1 MMTLRFI
8 RIFFLVLS
16 GMIGLYLGDI
26 AGNALRGAQ
35 IGLLCGLVLI
45 FLEQRMHRVSVRGL
59 SSMVFGLLLGVFMAK
74 LIADILSLLTI
85 DEAIK
90 SSIRV
95 ILTLVF
101 SYLGAVMALRGKDE
115 FSIIIPYIRFRRQDV
130 KEEPV
135 LLDTSA
141 IIDGRIA
148 DIYRSRFLS
157 GRLVV
162 PQFVLLELQR
172 LADSDNDIKR
182 KKGRRGLEML
192 KTLRDQLQSDLHVHE
207 SEFDQDKNV
216 DNNIVHLAKAMDAQV
231 CTTDGNLERIATLQG
246 VEVLNIHQLVNAVK
260 SVVLIGEEL
269 DVKLVREG
277 KEHHQAVAHLED
289 GTMVVVSD
297 ARDLIGQSVKV
308 LVTSILQTQSGK
320 VIFARP
326 LR

>member
-1 MMTLRFI
+1 MTLRFI
-8 RIFFLVLS
+8 RVFFLVLS

-26 AGNALRGAQ
+26 AGDSIRGAQ
-35 IGLLCGLVLI
+35 IGLLCGLILI
-45 FLEQRMHRVSVRGL
+45 FLEQRMRRVSVRGL

-74 LIADILSLLTI
+74 LVADILSLLTI

-115 FSIIIPYIRFRRQDV
+115 FSVIIPYIRFRRQDV
-130 KEEPV
+130 KEEPI

-141 IIDGRIA
+141 IIDGRIS
-148 DIYRSRFLS
+148 DIYKSRFLS
-157 GRLVV
+157 GRLIV

-192 KTLRDQLQSDLHVHE
+192 KSLQDHLHSDIHIHE

-216 DNNIVHLAKAMDAQV
+216 DNNIVHLAKAMDAQI

-246 VEVLNIHQLVNAVK
+246 MEVLNIHQLVNAVK

-269 DVKLVREG
+269 EVKLVREG

-297 ARDLIGQSVKV
+297 SRDLIGQSVKV

-320 VIFARP
+320 VIFAKP